1 MLFIMCFVHA
11 CHDDCLNLQK
21 LCINMGYIF
30 KSFLTVSAF
39 IVSCTAFCQKAAP
52 TVTYYSQEDEADVV
66 MSEGES
72 QTCEAPLEIRM
83 DA

>member
-1 MLFIMCFVHA
+1 
-11 CHDDCLNLQK
+11 
-21 LCINMGYIF
+21 MGYIF

-72 QTCEAPLEIRM
+72 QTCDPKQTDIIIYANGEYMMPILAMNHLY
-83 DA
+83 